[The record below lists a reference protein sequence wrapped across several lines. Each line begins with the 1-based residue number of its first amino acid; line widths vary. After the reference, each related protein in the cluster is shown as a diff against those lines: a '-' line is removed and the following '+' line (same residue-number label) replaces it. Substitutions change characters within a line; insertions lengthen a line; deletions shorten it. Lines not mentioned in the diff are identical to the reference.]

1 MTPRRVS
8 SVLGIEHP
16 GDVRRDVRSAL
27 AIAAVY
33 HRRLPARVDREEI
46 DANARLGLAIA
57 LGSYVP
63 ARGSWF
69 NWLYYCVRR
78 EIIDGARRELD
89 RGERPQLVSFDDSN
103 ERPGPELPVDQRVLL
118 RIEVAAILGCA
129 TDLQARA
136 LVARALG
143 FTDQEIAEVEGV
155 TKGAI
160 VQRRVRMRGPRRVK
174 ANRLT
179 PVERETL
186 RLVVEGFSN
195 AA

>member
-63 ARGSWF
+63 AR
-69 NWLYYCVRR
+69 L
-78 EIIDGARRELD
+78 
-89 RGERPQLVSFDDSN
+89 LV
-103 ERPGPELPVDQRVLL
+103 
-118 RIEVAAILGCA
+118 
-129 TDLQARA
+129 
-136 LVARALG
+136 
-143 FTDQEIAEVEGV
+143 
-155 TKGAI
+155 
-160 VQRRVRMRGPRRVK
+160 
-174 ANRLT
+174 
-179 PVERETL
+179 
-186 RLVVEGFSN
+186 
-195 AA
+195 